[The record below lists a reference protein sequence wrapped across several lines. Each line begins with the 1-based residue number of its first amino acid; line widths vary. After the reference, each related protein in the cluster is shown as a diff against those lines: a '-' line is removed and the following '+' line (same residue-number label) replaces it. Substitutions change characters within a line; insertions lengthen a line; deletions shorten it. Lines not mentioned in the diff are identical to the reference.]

1 MKILLT
7 RRAKKAYTA
16 IIDFITKEWSE
27 TVAAAFEQKTIDFFD
42 LLEDF
47 PEIGTVEVND
57 KQIRGF
63 QLTKQTKVF
72 YRVKNDKIIIL
83 SFFDVRQNPKKKLR

>member
-1 MKILLT
+1 MRIFLT
-7 RRAKKAYTA
+7 RRAKKAYTSIKDYIA
-16 IIDFITKEWSE
+16 KEWSE
-27 TVAAAFEQKTIDFFD
+27 TVAAAFEQKAIDFLD

-47 PEIGTVEVND
+47 PEIGTIEVND
-57 KQIRGF
+57 TQIRGF

-83 SFFDVRQNPKKKLR
+83 TFF